1 MDLDWII
8 FPSPESSYTV
18 DKLQKGELLYIP
30 KKQYSKVVDEE
41 DVNLKTKHIPCLLL
55 RATTTSLCPKY
66 AIFFHGNAEDIN
78 LAYEMLS
85 HIRFTLSINI
95 IAPD

>member
-18 DKLQKGELLYIP
+18 DNLQKGELLYIP

-41 DVNLKTKHIPCLLL
+41 DINY
-55 RATTTSLCPKY
+55 TSK
-66 AIFFHGNAEDIN
+66 
-78 LAYEMLS
+78 
-85 HIRFTLSINI
+85 
-95 IAPD
+95 